1 MNPRRPGFSGK
12 RMMHIRSL
20 AMAVLLALFL
30 PSARLF
36 PAQAIDPFYLKL
48 FQDGEVAFVAGDH
61 AKAVKDLEV
70 AIFGLSADRTKA
82 AKACIYLGLSHN
94 ALKNRDKSRQ
104 FLVRAA
110 GLVGKEG
117 PGSLG
122 LAMAAQN
129 GYERLVEDFRITPG
143 APEEQ
148 TGVVWENAAAEFP
161 VQKTRPPVDS
171 SRVRGLESRLKA
183 SPDDP
188 AIRYELGSLYFEQG
202 AFKKLAGI
210 MEGLLKKH
218 PEEIDATFHLAR
230 ARFFQREFRKANDGF
245 HKVISPASEN
255 QITKDM
261 VLRSTIYLTLCL
273 HELGQKE
280 SLASYLDYVSRN
292 IPLAELKRILADE
305 GLAGRWALLKT
316 RNASAG

>member
-1 MNPRRPGFSGK
+1 
-12 RMMHIRSL
+12 MMPIRTF
-20 AMAVLLALFL
+20 AIAILLALFL
-30 PSARLF
+30 PSALLL
-36 PAQAIDPFYLKL
+36 PSQAIDPFYLKL
-48 FQDGEVAFVAGDH
+48 FEDGEAAFLVKDY

-70 AIFGLSADRTKA
+70 AVFGLSADRTKT

-94 ALKNRDKSRQ
+94 SLKNRDLSRR
-104 FLVRAA
+104 FLSRAA
-110 GLVGKEG
+110 GLVGEEG

-122 LAMAAQN
+122 LDMAALN
-129 GYERLVEDFRITPG
+129 GYEQLIEDFQITPG

-148 TGVVWENAAAEFP
+148 TGVVWEKAAPE
-161 VQKTRPPVDS
+161 PPVDP
-171 SRVRGLESRLKA
+171 SRVRELEARLKT
-183 SPDDP
+183 SPDEN

-202 AFKKLAGI
+202 TYKKIVGI
-210 MEGLLKKH
+210 MEGILKKH
-218 PEEIDATFHLAR
+218 PEEVSAVFHLAR

-280 SLASYLDYVSRN
+280 SLASYLNYVSQN

-305 GLAGRWALLKT
+305 GLTERWALLKT
-316 RNASAG
+316 RDTSAA